1 MGICCQSLQGEGKME
16 GQLECFERQL
26 GLHSSEFLSAS
37 RQLEV
42 YSSGH
47 TIESVRVAMLAHS
60 VGVKIKGKAVHGSAE
75 LLEYLETGTGWS
87 QRKAAVLFALC
98 CPGSNVP
105 KAAYLSKLY
114 GTQGGGMLIS
124 SLIEMVQTA
133 VHMALR
139 LIPAGAK
146 AYYQAELGF
155 EKVQELTIYCDQL
168 NTAAERVVADLLLS
182 APPTTL
188 SPPEMSLEI
197 FQMKV
202 VSGLLRALCSASLL
216 RRLARVPQKA
226 L

>member
-1 MGICCQSLQGEGKME
+1 MGLCCQSQRGEGKLE
-16 GQLECFERQL
+16 GQLEAFEWLL
-26 GLHSSEFLSAS
+26 GLHSCEFPYAS

-47 TIESVRVAMLAHS
+47 VIESVRVPMLAHS

-75 LLEYLETGTGWS
+75 LLEYLQTGAGWS
-87 QRKAAVLFALC
+87 QRKAAVLFTLC

-133 VHMALR
+133 AHIALR

-155 EKVQELTIYCDQL
+155 ETAQELTNYCDQL
-168 NTAAERVVADLLLS
+168 NTAVERVVADLLLS

-188 SPPEMSLEI
+188 SPPEMSPEI

-202 VSGLLRALCSASLL
+202 VSGSLRALCSASLL
-216 RRLARVPQKA
+216 RRLARVPQKVP
-226 L
+226 